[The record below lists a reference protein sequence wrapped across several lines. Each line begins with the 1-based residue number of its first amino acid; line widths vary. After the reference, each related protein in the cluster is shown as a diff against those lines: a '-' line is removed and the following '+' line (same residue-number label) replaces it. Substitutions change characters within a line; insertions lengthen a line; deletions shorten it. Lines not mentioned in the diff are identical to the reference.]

1 MAKKVATQ
9 IQAGNNFKQVYYRP
23 NLQSS
28 VGNKGYEEFESRNQ
42 TLANVVEA
50 LKDPSVGMVG
60 VWGMGGVGKTML
72 AKEVARRAKDEEK
85 LFTEV
90 AFITIST
97 EIAQNLCIHY
107 SKLSSSQCLVYD
119 SITSPELNYQSFSP
133 LPQTSY

>member
-1 MAKKVATQ
+1 MKAV
-9 IQAGNNFKQVYYRP
+9 RDP
-23 NLQSS
+23 NVRVL
-28 VGNKGYEEFESRNQ
+28 
-42 TLANVVEA
+42 
-50 LKDPSVGMVG
+50 G

-72 AKEVARRAKDEEK
+72 AKEVARIVKDEEK

-90 AFITIST
+90 AFITIPT

-133 LPQTSY
+133 VPQTSY